1 MKIHIYQLLV
11 RLFGNKN
18 RNARFNGNILENG
31 CGKFEDISN
40 IALEEIKSLGF
51 THVWFTGV
59 LEHASQTAYPD
70 LNIESDHPSIV
81 KGIAGSPYAVRDYY
95 NVCPDLAVNPAKR
108 MLEFEQLVER
118 THNLG
123 LKAIIDFVPNHV
135 ARSYKSKSKP
145 KNIADLGENDD
156 CNLAFL
162 PQNNF
167 YYLPGESFIVPSNQY
182 FEKPYHE
189 FPAKVTGNDCFSASP
204 SVNDW
209 YETVKLNY
217 GVDYL
222 NGKTKHFN
230 PIPDT
235 WLKMTNILLFWAE
248 KGVDGFRCDM
258 AEMVPVEFWHYA
270 IKTVKQKYPDIIFVA
285 EVYNP
290 QLYRSYIFDGGFD
303 LLYDKV
309 GLYDTLRGIIEGH
322 KWTNDITDCWQSV
335 DDVKDKMLYFLENHD
350 EQRFASRF
358 FASDPWRAIPA
369 LVVSTCMEKSSYMHY
384 FAQELGEAAP
394 NAQGFS
400 GDDGRTSIFDYCA
413 VETHQNWMTDGAFD
427 GSQLTDDQK
436 KLRSTYKIILNLAL
450 NNETI
455 QKGAFYDLQWCNRDS
470 ENYNCSFIYSFL
482 RYTKDEVLLFIVNF
496 DKTPQTVM
504 LMFPDDALK
513 LSGLSAESKAEVIFA
528 TEEYKI
534 VTDSGKTFN
543 LGANGVLVICLHC
556 SEF

>member
-18 RNARFNGNILENG
+18 RNARFNGNILVNG
-31 CGKFEDISN
+31 CGKFEDISVA
-40 IALEEIKSLGF
+40 ALEEIKLLGF
-51 THVWFTGV
+51 THVWFTGI
-59 LEHASQTAYPD
+59 LEHASQTAYPE
-70 LNIESDHPSIV
+70 LNIEADHPSIV

-95 NVCPDLAVNPAKR
+95 NVCPDLAVNPVKR
-108 MLEFEQLVER
+108 MLEFEQLVDR

-135 ARSYKSKSKP
+135 ARSYKSTSKP
-145 KNIADLGENDD
+145 KNISDLGENDD
-156 CNLAFL
+156 YNLAFS

-167 YYLPGESFIVPSNQY
+167 YYLPDEKFISPQLSTSDEP
-182 FEKPYHE
+182 FFE

-204 SVNDW
+204 SQNDW

-217 GVDYL
+217 GIDYL
-222 NGKTKHFN
+222 NGGAKHID

-235 WLKMTNILLFWAE
+235 WRKMTDILLYWSA
-248 KGVDGFRCDM
+248 KSVDGFRCDM

-270 IKTVKQKYPDIIFVA
+270 IKTVRQKYPEIIFVA

-309 GLYDTLRGIIEGH
+309 GLYDTLRGIIDGH
-322 KWTNDITDCWQSV
+322 KWANDITNCWQLV
-335 DDVKDKMLYFLENHD
+335 DDIKDKMLCFLENHD

-384 FAQELGEAAP
+384 FAQELGESAP

-413 VETHQNWMTDGAFD
+413 AETHQNWMNNGEFD
-427 GSQLTDDQK
+427 GGLLNDDQK
-436 KLRSTYKIILNLAL
+436 KLRSTYKSILNLAL
-450 NNETI
+450 NNETVRN
-455 QKGAFYDLQWCNRDS
+455 GAFYDLQWCNRDN
-470 ENYNCSFIYSFL
+470 ENYNGRFIFSFL

-496 DKTPQTVM
+496 DSNSQTVK
-504 LMFPDDALK
+504 LVLPEDALK
-513 LSGLSAESKAEVIFA
+513 LTGLTAESVAKLILA
-528 TEEYKI
+528 TDDCESI
-534 VTDSGKTFN
+534 SDSGKSFI
-543 LGANGVLVICLHC
+543 LGANGVLVIRLQ
-556 SEF
+556 SNV